1 MSGTLHDLLPESD
14 DPITKEYIE
23 IIKHG
28 LPKTKNPK
36 KIAIVGAGMAGFVSA
51 QLLAQAGHHVTIFE
65 GNTRVG
71 GRIHTLR
78 GEKYFGRPHLYG
90 EAGAM
95 RLPLQ
100 IHHLLRTYICKYG
113 VPINFFFQVDV
124 EQDTINDQ
132 DQNAV
137 VCQGVQ
143 PEVPTQASNS
153 WTYVNGIKMRTR
165 EYLDADYP
173 GKALG
178 YNLSRLPD
186 PPDDPEA
193 SQQRMTGSELLANVT
208 DWVKNFVNQE
218 PRRNWPQAIA
228 RFDQY
233 SIHFFFKQFSLL
245 DEMGIE
251 FVEVLQNLESR
262 ANLSFIQNLIEMSL
276 INSDNLYWEIS
287 NGTDNLVRAWFEPLE
302 AAGVEVY
309 FNEWIDSVEWSG
321 DGSGGTL
328 RFSPYDENWDGEV
341 GLGGELKADGFIEE
355 FEADEIILTVPVP
368 CMRTMR
374 FDPML
379 PHEKRKMIRE
389 LYFDSACKVL
399 LSFSKRFWEEDDDI
413 YGGGSLTDFANR
425 MIYYP
430 SHRFGQ
436 EDGVILATYT
446 WETEAR
452 GWGSLTNEQ
461 RVEFAL
467 DGVARVHGEGIRDYF
482 IQGISWFWDEVPFAM
497 GEAAMFAPGQLS
509 ELQAY
514 VANPVGNLHF
524 AGDWTTLRHAW
535 IEGAIESGIRVAL
548 EIDPTPAVKRD
559 SRMLEP
565 LPVEIA

>member
-1 MSGTLHDLLPESD
+1 MTGRLHDLLPESD
-14 DPITKEYIE
+14 DPITKAYIE

-28 LPKTKNPK
+28 LPKTSNPQ
-36 KIAIVGAGMAGFVSA
+36 KIAVVGAGMAGFVSA
-51 QLLAQAGHHVTIFE
+51 QLLAQAGHDVTIFE

-100 IHHLLRTYICKYG
+100 IHHLLRAYICKYD

-124 EQDTINDQ
+124 EKDTINDQ
-132 DQNAV
+132 NQNEV
-137 VCQGVQ
+137 VCGKDA
-143 PEVPTQASNS
+143 PKVPTQASNS
-153 WTYVNGIKMRTR
+153 WTFINGKKMRTS
-165 EYLDADYP
+165 EYLNAEYP
-173 GKALG
+173 GKTLG
-178 YNLSRLPD
+178 YNLERLP
-186 PPDDPEA
+186 E
-193 SQQRMTGSELLANVT
+193 SQQKMNGPKLLADVT
-208 DWVKNFVNQE
+208 DWVKYFVNQE
-218 PRRNWPQAIA
+218 PRVNWPEAIK

-233 SIHFFFKQFSLL
+233 SIQGFFKAFSLL

-251 FVEVLQNLESR
+251 YLEVLQNLESR

-287 NGTDNLVRAWFEPLE
+287 HGTDNLVKAWIDPLQ
-302 AAGVEVY
+302 AAGVKVY
-309 FNEWIDSVEWSG
+309 FNEWIDTVEWNEDNTSG
-321 DGSGGTL
+321 KL
-328 RFSPYDENWDGEV
+328 RFSPYDKEWNGRISF
-341 GLGGELKADGFIEE
+341 GGELAGDGFIEE
-355 FEADEIILTVPVP
+355 FEADQIILTVPVP
-368 CMRTMR
+368 CMRTINFM
-374 FDPML
+374 PIL
-379 PHEKRKMIRE
+379 PHQKRKMIRE

-399 LSFSKRFWEEDDDI
+399 LSFSKRFWEEDDEI
-413 YGGGSLTDFANR
+413 YGGGSITDMANR

-430 SHRFGQ
+430 SHRIGD
-436 EDGVILATYT
+436 EDGVVLASYT

-467 DGVARVHGEGIRDYF
+467 NGVAKVHGEGIRDYF
-482 IQGISWFWDEVPFAM
+482 IKGHSWFWDEVPFAM

-509 ELQAY
+509 ELQGD

-548 EIDPTPAVKRD
+548 EIDPTDLCKQD

-565 LPVEIA
+565 LPVAIM